1 VGWTV
6 GAGAEWMVA
15 QHWSIKGEYLYYDL
29 GSVTLNNAFFVTN
42 GEGTPFFG
50 ATIASRASYNGNI
63 VRLGVNYH
71 F

>member
-15 QHWSIKGEYLYYDL
+15 QHWSIKGEYLFYDL

-42 GEGTPFFG
+42 GGGTPFFG
-50 ATIASRASYNGNI
+50 ATIASRAGYNGNI